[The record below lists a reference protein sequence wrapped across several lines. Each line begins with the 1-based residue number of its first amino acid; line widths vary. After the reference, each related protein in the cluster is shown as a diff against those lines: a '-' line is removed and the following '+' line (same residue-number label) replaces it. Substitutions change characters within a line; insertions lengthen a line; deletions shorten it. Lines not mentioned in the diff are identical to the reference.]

1 MNIFVTSM
9 DPIESAKNLDD
20 QRVVKM
26 IVESAQMLSTSMN
39 VRGLN
44 GPYKT
49 THKNHPCTAAVTY
62 NYENYKWLLSH
73 FTALLEEYT
82 YRYGK
87 VHKCADYLPIFRA
100 HEPLDINP
108 HMLPYKLSL
117 PNCSL
122 FKDESDLITAYQKTM
137 IEKWNTQKRKPRW
150 TKRNGPTTFEHVP
163 QE

>member
-1 MNIFVTSM
+1 MEPVL
-9 DPIESAKNLDD
+9 SAQNLDD

-39 VRGLN
+39 LRGLS

-49 THKNHPCTAAVTY
+49 THANHPCTVAVTHNAA
-62 NYENYKWLLSH
+62 NYGWLLRH
-73 FTALLEEYT
+73 FGALIAEYT

-87 VHKCADYLPIFRA
+87 THKCASYFLTFYNNQPTDNGQ
-100 HEPLDINP
+100 E
-108 HMLPYKLSL
+108 LSL

-137 IEKWNTQKRKPRW
+137 IEKWNTQKRKPKW
-150 TKRNGPTTFEHVP
+150 TKRHGPTTFQHVP
-163 QE
+163 KE